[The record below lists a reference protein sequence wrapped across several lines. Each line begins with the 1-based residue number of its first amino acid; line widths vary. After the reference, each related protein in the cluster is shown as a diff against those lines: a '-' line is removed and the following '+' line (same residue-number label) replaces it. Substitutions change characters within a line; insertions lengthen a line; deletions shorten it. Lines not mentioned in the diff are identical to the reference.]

1 MLHTPN
7 DFFKDFKGSIF
18 DPDSQAHKEIMA
30 KLPDERPVEPPEMR
44 TEDEFW
50 QECEI
55 PLRFRRAESSLKRF
69 DGWSAIN
76 TTLRNKIDHTPG
88 FCIVLRG
95 ERGTGKTQLAVE
107 ALKYGFIAFGL
118 RVKMTSARDIQLAT
132 TASFKKDTLTD
143 REVLDSFI
151 KPDLLLIDEFDWQP
165 TDKEHYFN
173 QNLFYILD
181 KRYQWMKSTIL
192 TSNKSTADFEKTTD
206 PGILSRMNE
215 GGGCFST
222 DGFENF
228 RTRYN

>member
-1 MLHTPN
+1 MHTPN
-7 DFFKDFKGSIF
+7 DFLKDFKGTIF
-18 DPDSQAHKEIMA
+18 DPDSQAHKEMLA
-30 KLPDERPVEPPEMR
+30 KLPDERPVEPPKIR

-55 PLRFRRAESSLKRF
+55 PLRFRRAESSLVRF
-69 DGWSAIN
+69 DGWLAID
-76 TTLRNKIDHTPG
+76 TSLKDKIERVAG
-88 FCIVLRG
+88 FCVVLRG
-95 ERGTGKTQLAVE
+95 CRGTGKTQLAVE
-107 ALKYGFIAFGL
+107 ALKYGFIKKRWDVA
-118 RVKMTSARDIQLAT
+118 MTSARDIQLAT

-151 KPDLLLIDEFDWQP
+151 RPDLLLIDEFDWQP
-165 TDKEHYFN
+165 DDQKHYFN

-192 TSNKSTADFEKTTD
+192 TSNKSMDDFEKTTD